1 MPRSQDLDSDDSS
14 SLREAYASLSKLRQD
29 GRDEARREKLRN
41 KIREIERRIED
52 KERRQRHLD
61 SLREPDLPPCLRG
74 GESSPLNPLRRPNM
88 FLDKDNNKK
97 YRLIMSHD
105 QDLYGRS
112 RHPDL
117 LLYDP
122 TRPLPNL
129 LLRLWGAPLSALVDL
144 LQYPPPPTAA
154 AAVSPF
160 FRFPKDWLLAQA
172 LFLDQDLNPRK
183 HPVFKYQ
190 FLTMDSLST
199 MPEDFMVMFAR
210 DIPPWIMRKMDN
222 WRPYCESGR
231 HNLLNH
237 YLLGWC
243 WFWLQMEVTQ
253 RVDRIR
259 AFVLEDEYERLRGR
273 KDGGRERERERE
285 RVRREEEDEE
295 NPFKRFGI
303 EKNQALGEARDFV
316 ERISGIGAL
325 WFPDSEGKGK
335 FDKYFG
341 DAIPPERKLSGEGN
355 TREYCVACNLSVV
368 AGSGEEVLTALLANM
383 IARAPCRNEKDV
395 TEEDGGLPRLYPLVD
410 AWIGNL
416 GEERAKVVKAKAK
429 KLALT
434 LFTIRKYLRWKKT
447 PQGRDK
453 WLYTDVGMDPYHPR
467 DIKLTPSPTIRMLKD
482 ERRVKREW
490 ECFVKCEDPL
500 DEEEK
505 DKNTLPPVKE
515 TKYLEPVP
523 EDRKSST
530 SPSRQP
536 ASFSSSSPQ
545 CSHHHPMITFPSP
558 SSPRNR
564 DRESYSSKHAVPLS
578 YNLSNSQVSP
588 APAPIPSEMVRDY
601 GTHKNP
607 KNELVAVP
615 LSAHGVFKVPE
626 TSTALVRTRD
636 YPSETWAF
644 ESDGG
649 ESFDGDAATTL
660 TCNSFTTRTST
671 GTNTDE
677 RITNFSNNKDND
689 NDDDADDDMEIMSVA
704 TWSHLS
710 AVPEALNLGG
720 NNKLKEREEKEA
732 QTTREREEY
741 RKERACDG
749 ERYRH
754 EGDDSLV
761 SSSQQQHSA
770 QSSERQ
776 KSTDTRDWA
785 KNGAGAGAGGDRDRD
800 GKVVVDRE
808 RYRHEGDHRD
818 KHPSSTS
825 SSSSSSSSSRRG
837 RHHNDNHSH
846 SHSHRDRHRHRDG
859 DAELTRTALKLLSI
873 KENVKDHLH
882 LSRKK
887 SGSGER
893 ERDREEERRG
903 KKRGELEFEFELE
916 EGQR

>member
-1 MPRSQDLDSDDSS
+1 MPRSQDLDSGDSS

-41 KIREIERRIED
+41 KIREIERIIENE
-52 KERRQRHLD
+52 ERRQRHLD
-61 SLREPDLPPCLRG
+61 LLREPDLPPCLRG

-88 FLDKDNNKK
+88 FLDKDNKK
-97 YRLIMSHD
+97 YRLIMSHN
-105 QDLYGRS
+105 QDLYERS

-154 AAVSPF
+154 AVSP

-210 DIPPWIMRKMDN
+210 DISPWIMRKMDN

-259 AFVLEDEYERLRGR
+259 AFVLEDEYERLRGK

-285 RVRREEEDEE
+285 RVRRGEEEEDEE

-303 EKNQALGEARDFV
+303 EKNQALREARDFV

-335 FDKYFG
+335 FEKYFG

-383 IARAPCRNEKDV
+383 IARAPCKNEKDV
-395 TEEDGGLPRLYPLVD
+395 AEEDGGLPRLYPLVD

-416 GEERAKVVKAKAK
+416 GEERAKVVKAKVK

-453 WLYTDVGMDPYHPR
+453 WLYTD
-467 DIKLTPSPTIRMLKD
+467 
-482 ERRVKREW
+482 
-490 ECFVKCEDPL
+490 CEDPL

-530 SPSRQP
+530 SPSRHPPPSSPSRQP

-578 YNLSNSQVSP
+578 FYNLSNSQVSP
-588 APAPIPSEMVRDY
+588 APAPIPSEMVHDY

-607 KNELVAVP
+607 KNEL
-615 LSAHGVFKVPE
+615 
-626 TSTALVRTRD
+626 TSTALVRTCD

-649 ESFDGDAATTL
+649 ESFDGDAATT
-660 TCNSFTTRTST
+660 
-671 GTNTDE
+671 
-677 RITNFSNNKDND
+677 ITNFSNNKHND
-689 NDDDADDDMEIMSVA
+689 NDDADDDMEIISVA

-710 AVPEALNLGG
+710 AVPEALILG
-720 NNKLKEREEKEA
+720 KEREEKEA

-754 EGDDSLV
+754 EGDDGLV

-770 QSSERQ
+770 QRSSERE

-800 GKVVVDRE
+800 PDAKVVDRE

-825 SSSSSSSSSRRG
+825 SSRRG
-837 RHHNDNHSH
+837 RHHSQSH
-846 SHSHRDRHRHRDG
+846 SHSHGDRHRHRDG
-859 DAELTRTALKLLSI
+859 DAELTRTALKLQSI
-873 KENVKDHLH
+873 KDNVKDHLH

-893 ERDREEERRG
+893 EIEKRKEEERRG
-903 KKRGELEFEFELE
+903 GSSSLSSSSRRDRDRDGD
-916 EGQR
+916 GRRR